1 MTPAGHLLSGYLA
14 GALAASNLPDR
25 RDRLYV
31 TTAGVVAG
39 IAPDFDVVLG
49 LVGGY
54 AGAGLHRGVTHSLFG
69 ALALG
74 GLAALVLRRTRW
86 AAFFAA
92 AGGVLTHIFW
102 DSLNFW
108 GVRVFWPW
116 NKHFSANLMHEG
128 DWIALAAVAIGAV
141 LVWRGRRRPAIAW
154 LALTVPA
161 FLGFQVWCRAHARE
175 LARTELPGRR
185 AEAFAAPQLDCRWVV
200 LSEGGGDMRAHCVSS
215 PFAKLLR
222 PMLTVPVRDD
232 FFTRASQESPSVQEF
247 VSKCPFAFAEE
258 HPGNDG
264 ATVVVWRDLREVS
277 QQKQEDSP
285 TGLQIVVE
293 PAGRIR
299 SEHHNWWLKAW

>member
-1 MTPAGHLLSGYLA
+1 MTPAGHLFSGYLA
-14 GALAASNLPDR
+14 GALAAGDLPDR
-25 RDRLYV
+25 RDRWYV
-31 TTAGVVAG
+31 TAAGVVAG

-69 ALALG
+69 ALVLG
-74 GLAALVLRRTRW
+74 GLAALLLRRTRR

-102 DSLNFW
+102 DTLNFW
-108 GVRVFWPW
+108 GVRAFWPW
-116 NKHFSANLMHEG
+116 KEYFSANLMHEG
-128 DWIALAAVAIGAV
+128 DWIAVAVVAVGAV
-141 LVWRGRRRPAIAW
+141 LVWRGRRRAAIAW

-161 FLGFQVWCRAHARE
+161 LLGFQIWSRGHARE

-185 AEAFAAPQLDCRWVV
+185 AEAFATRQLDCRWVV
-200 LSEGGGDMRAHCVSS
+200 LSEGGGNMQVHCVSS
-215 PFAKLLR
+215 PFAKVLS
-222 PMLTVPVRDD
+222 PVLTVPVRDD
-232 FFTRASQESPSVQEF
+232 FFTRASQSSASVQEF

-277 QQKQEDSP
+277 QQRQADSP